1 MCQKKHLRGLIHYS
15 NDSHADRRKGLINYA
30 YQEKKLP
37 LLMGLFVISRIGLI
51 INDMGYIIKKNHKV
65 HKLKGSLALK
75 MANFFPSTIKIVDHI
90 SHDKQNVSLI
100 NQELKPETLLQGQYG
115 VGKWKA
121 IQDRHKEPSAQFVD
135 GAFYLLLVNHI

>member
-1 MCQKKHLRGLIHYS
+1 MSKSHEIFIKTLKKKQSLWNKDLKVDLKFEGDSVLFHQLKFRKNRMCQKKHLRGLIHYS

-100 NQELKPETLLQGQYG
+100 N
-115 VGKWKA
+115 
-121 IQDRHKEPSAQFVD
+121 
-135 GAFYLLLVNHI
+135 

>member
-1 MCQKKHLRGLIHYS
+1 MKVDLKFEGDSVLFHQLKFRTKQNVPKKHLRGLIHYS
-15 NDSHADRRKGLINYA
+15 NDSHAERRKGLINYA

-100 NQELKPETLLQGQYG
+100 N
-115 VGKWKA
+115 
-121 IQDRHKEPSAQFVD
+121 
-135 GAFYLLLVNHI
+135 